1 MPHKIIRNERLNSN
15 VCHLEIEAIDI
26 SEKAL
31 PGQFIIL
38 RVDEQGER
46 IPLTLLRTCQKA
58 KTVEIIVQEVGTTTL
73 KLCALRSGDEIKDM
87 IGPLGVP
94 TEIENY
100 GRAICI
106 GGGVG
111 IAEIFPVARALKDA
125 GNEVIS
131 IIGARNKDFLILE
144 REMRDVSNQLHI
156 TTDDGSHGRRGFVS
170 DVLRE
175 LLAWGKID
183 IVFAVGPIPMM
194 KVISDVTRPAKIK
207 TIVSLNSIMVDGTGM
222 CGSCRVTVGDK
233 VKFVCVD
240 GPDFD
245 AHLVDFTELSKR
257 QARFLE
263 NEKVS
268 LEKYKGEH
276 KPCHQN

>member
-15 VCHLEIEAIDI
+15 VCRLEIEAIDI

-58 KTVEIIVQEVGTTTL
+58 KTVEIIVQEAGTTTL

-100 GRAICI
+100 GRVICI

-156 TTDDGSHGRRGFVS
+156 TTDDGSWGRRGFVS
-170 DVLRE
+170 DVLKE

-276 KPCHQN
+276 KPCH

>member
-15 VCHLEIEAIDI
+15 VCRLEIEAIDI

-125 GNEVIS
+125 GNEVVS